1 MKGNRKMNLYSDK
14 IKELQ
19 LVGEY
24 VERLHYIELGMEQH
38 MDEGKLSSYV
48 VTLLQNCIDGIN
60 NEYILES
67 GRLDMNNGTQE
78 SEVI

>member
-1 MKGNRKMNLYSDK
+1 
-14 IKELQ
+14 
-19 LVGEY
+19 
-24 VERLHYIELGMEQH
+24 